1 MTMQGRII
9 IKGQIELGR
18 EYSLGGTALEN
29 LLLWKP
35 RLTEAVTISDAV
47 GRLFRA
53 RVIELGAEA
62 ARLFVFEESGFERP
76 PFLELTLVQA
86 LPEKERMELIIQKT
100 TELGVSRIIPFKSL
114 RSISLDERGQK
125 KSHKW
130 QEIAL
135 KASKQSRRPSIAE
148 VLPYTSFDNALNIIN
163 DARLRIMLSEQKGI
177 THLKDFLS
185 GKRGEPF
192 QRDAKNIA
200 ISSGP
205 EGGFSDEEVNAA
217 LKEGFTLVS
226 LGNNILR
233 AETASIFAVGLM
245 QFAHSAC
252 GAP

>member
-1 MTMQGRII
+1 MTIQGRII
-9 IKGQIELGR
+9 IEGRIEQGR
-18 EYSLGGTALEN
+18 EYALGGDALKN

-35 RLTEAVTISDAV
+35 RLTEAVTVSDAV

-62 ARLFVFEESGFERP
+62 ARLFVFEEAGSERP

-114 RSISLDERGQK
+114 RSINLDERERGQK

-130 QEIAL
+130 QDIAL

-177 THLKDFLS
+177 AHLKDFLS
-185 GKRGEPF
+185 GKK
-192 QRDAKNIA
+192 DIKNIA
-200 ISSGP
+200 ILSGP
-205 EGGFSDEEVNAA
+205 EGGFSGEEVGAA
-217 LKEGFTLVS
+217 LKKGFKLVS

-252 GAP
+252 DAP